1 MSAQRLSGQQPAGY
15 LDLTVRIFAEDG
27 EWLAEC
33 VELGVS
39 SCGETVEAA
48 ALAVVEAIGLYLQ
61 TVEESGLLPQT
72 LRDAGLEI
80 RRGTPPAMRPI
91 DVPTERRA
99 FVQSHEVRIPVEA

>member
-1 MSAQRLSGQQPAGY
+1 MNAQRLSAEQSTGY
-15 LDLTVRIFAEDG
+15 LDLTVRIVAEDG

-39 SCGETVEAA
+39 SCGDTVEAA

-61 TVEESGLLPQT
+61 TVDESGLLEQT

-80 RRGTPPAMRPI
+80 RRGIPPAM
-91 DVPTERRA
+91 
-99 FVQSHEVRIPVEA
+99 